1 MKFVIVLPTYNE
13 AENLP
18 RIISALFMQPLEIS
32 LLVVDDNSPDGTG
45 SLADSLAKEYDGRM
59 FVLHRPGRQGLGS
72 AYIEGFR
79 KARELSPH
87 AIIQMD
93 ADFSHDPEV
102 LPIMAGKLDSCS
114 VVMGSRYIEGGSLD
128 ERWPL
133 WRKWLSAFG
142 NFYARGILRF
152 PVRDATGGYRMW
164 KCATLMGMPL
174 SRIRSNGYAFQVEM
188 AYVAHLMRFDITE
201 TPIHFADRRWGKSKM
216 TLRIQL
222 EAAFRVW
229 DVWWRYRDLRR
240 TFHLTHIR
248 HKGST

>member
-1 MKFVIVLPTYNE
+1 
-13 AENLP
+13 
-18 RIISALFMQPLEIS
+18 
-32 LLVVDDNSPDGTG
+32 
-45 SLADSLAKEYDGRM
+45 M
-59 FVLHRPGRQGLGS
+59 FVLHRSSRQGLGS

-79 KARELSPH
+79 KALEWSPH

-164 KCATLMGMPL
+164 KCTTLMSMPL

-188 AYVAHLMRFDITE
+188 AYVAHLMGFDITE

-240 TFHLTHIR
+240 TFRLTGIG
-248 HKGST
+248 HKGSA

>member
-1 MKFVIVLPTYNE
+1 MKYVIVLPTYNE

-18 RIISALFMQPLEIS
+18 RIVSALFMQPLDLS

-45 SLADSLAKEYDGRM
+45 ILADSLANQYGGQVH
-59 FVLHRPGRQGLGS
+59 VLHRPSKQGLRA
-72 AYIEGFR
+72 AYIDGFR
-79 KARELSPH
+79 KALESDPY

-93 ADFSHDPEV
+93 ADLSHDPAV
-102 LPIMAGKLDSCS
+102 LPNMAGKLDSCS
-114 VVMGSRYIEGGSLD
+114 VVMGSRYIKGGSLD

-133 WRKWLSAFG
+133 WRKALSSFG
-142 NFYARGILRF
+142 NFYARGILRL

-164 KCATLMGMPL
+164 KATTLREMPL
-174 SRIRSNGYAFQVEM
+174 ARIRSSGYIFQVEM
-188 AYVAHLMRFDITE
+188 AYVAHLMGFDILE

-222 EAAFRVW
+222 EAAIRVW

-240 TFHLTHIR
+240 TFHLTGLR
-248 HKGST
+248 HKGNA